1 MSFASPTTRLPFLIG
16 TAVAGLLAVL
26 AAVMPATAAAQP
38 APTLLESDAGVTSV
52 ACPAIGDCTAVG
64 SYESTGGEP
73 LGLLLTETGGLWAP
87 STEAVM
93 PNGSSNDPNVNL
105 AAVSCGSAG
114 DCSAVGNYVDSSYNQ
129 QGVVINER
137 SGTWHTGSKVFSPPG
152 AAGNP
157 EETMQAVS
165 CPSAGNCGAVGDYV
179 NQYGETSALVVNET
193 KWDWSPV
200 QTITLPAGATGTI
213 GPSSSL
219 DSISCTSAGNCTAV
233 GWYTS
238 DANAIEGLLLNEVNG
253 VWQAGVE
260 AVPPTPTAAQP
271 NVSLS
276 SVSCSAPGT
285 CSAVGY
291 YDDSLSNQQGML
303 LSEAGYVWSAGAL
316 PGLPGNAAGAQSTTL
331 NSVACTGPGD
341 CTAAGVYTDDAGN
354 FQGLLLNQ
362 SGGVWAAGTEAVLP
376 PGAAVSQKVALN
388 SVACGAYETCVVAG
402 TYFSNHPT
410 ALLLSETGGRWKH
423 PIKGVMPADGAGDPF
438 AAVNDLACAGTAY
451 CIVAGQYVDAAGNSQ
466 GLVIEGDGL
475 YWRAGLQASLP
486 GGLVTAIKLHKK
498 SRRTEARGPTKHRH
512 ALP

>member
-1 MSFASPTTRLPFLIG
+1 MSFAFSSHPTRLPFLIA
-16 TAVAGLLAVL
+16 TAAVCLLALL
-26 AAVMPATAAAQP
+26 AAVMSATAAAQP

-52 ACPAIGDCTAVG
+52 ACPATGDCTAVG

-87 STEAVM
+87 STEAAL
-93 PNGSSNDPNVNL
+93 PSGASNDPNVNL

-114 DCSAVGNYVDSSYNQ
+114 NCSAVGNYVDSGYDQ
-129 QGVVINER
+129 RGLIINER
-137 SGTWHTGSKVFSPPG
+137 SGTWRTGGELSTPVG
-152 AAGNP
+152 AADP
-157 EETMQAVS
+157 QVTLQAVS
-165 CPSAGNCGAVGDYV
+165 CPSAGNCGAVGDYAS
-179 NQYGETSALVVNET
+179 QSGATSALVVNET
-193 KWDWSPV
+193 KWGWGEAQNV
-200 QTITLPAGATGTI
+200 TLPAGATGA
-213 GPSSSL
+213 GSSL

-238 DANAIEGLLLNEVNG
+238 AANAIEGLLLNEVNG
-253 VWQAGVE
+253 VWQPGVG

-291 YDDSLSNQQGML
+291 YDDSLSNQEGIL
-303 LSEAGYVWSAGAL
+303 LSESGYTWSAGAL
-316 PGLPGNAAGAQSTTL
+316 PALPGNAASAQSTTL

-362 SGGVWAAGTEAVLP
+362 SGGVWDAGTEAVLP
-376 PGAAVSQKVALN
+376 PGAAISQKVALN
-388 SVACGAYETCVVAG
+388 SVACGAYQTCVVTG

-410 ALLLSETGGRWKH
+410 PLLLSETGGRWKH
-423 PIKGVMPADGAGDPF
+423 PIKGVTPADGAGDPF
-438 AAVNDLACAGTAY
+438 AAVNDVACAGTAY
-451 CIVAGQYVDAAGNSQ
+451 CIAVGQYVDAAGNGQ
-466 GLVIEGDGL
+466 GLVMEGNGL